1 MSLLVIDLQ
10 LMVIVFSNGSG
21 GDAGMV
27 TIIVGLEP
35 VVLMLLL
42 EVLLVVVERTMLN
55 I

>member
-1 MSLLVIDLQ
+1 
-10 LMVIVFSNGSG
+10 
-21 GDAGMV
+21 MV

-42 EVLLVVVERTMLN
+42 EVLVVLVVLVMVEVVVERTMLN

>member
-1 MSLLVIDLQ
+1 
-10 LMVIVFSNGSG
+10 MVIVFSNGSG

-42 EVLLVVVERTMLN
+42 EVLVVLVVLVVVDVVVERTMLN